1 MRTAD
6 SKVFEKM
13 LIMKYQQP
21 KQYAIRGGVLVDSFK
36 RFLVVQE
43 EVVGGAMDK
52 LKWGVRGKVD
62 WYQSGVFKFC
72 KKGHNGA
79 GYEGLSDSAN
89 FQDACAIV
97 HVASQVVVSLETLGL
112 GKITANHVIL
122 DNWDMQ
128 KATVSNGKRQR
139 TQLWDDFKDD
149 KWFEFDRRI
158 SGIYGNETW
167 RENFGEHMANKRKEC
182 QKVASEAQ
190 VEAFST
196 QREAKSFGETT
207 TPMKKRKR
215 ITYAACLQ

>member
-1 MRTAD
+1 M
-6 SKVFEKM
+6 
-13 LIMKYQQP
+13 
-21 KQYAIRGGVLVDSFK
+21 
-36 RFLVVQE
+36 
-43 EVVGGAMDK
+43 
-52 LKWGVRGKVD
+52 
-62 WYQSGVFKFC
+62 
-72 KKGHNGA
+72 
-79 GYEGLSDSAN
+79 
-89 FQDACAIV
+89 

-207 TPMKKRKR
+207 TPMKKRRR
-215 ITYAACLQ
+215 IT